1 MLAPLRLL
9 FVTSTLS
16 VLSLSALSSAV
27 AAADKPSVTDV
38 KITVESGARQTF
50 NGFGTSIGNWTQGYQ
65 KLSPDDRE
73 RLAQTM
79 WSDLHFNTLRL
90 WVNLNEFSPTPGE
103 KTVSEFKARY
113 IDSGVVADAK
123 RHGVT
128 TLLLA
133 PENLPPYMAVP
144 TSDGRALKAD
154 AAEAYAEVVASFI
167 ITLRDQAGV
176 VIDVTGLQ
184 NEPNDKDHFSDA
196 QLVVIAKRLRQQLD
210 AGGLKQVRIIGP
222 ENGSVDGTFYSA
234 VDALHADPE
243 AWKALSA
250 IASHSYN
257 MGATADA
264 DRRKDGKEYWMTE
277 TSDNGPEVAG
287 DAHRAATLAS
297 RYLNDMNHGVT
308 NWIHFLGF
316 ETDDPN
322 DNATRII
329 SLKPDGSGWTA
340 FTKYEYYRQLSS
352 AFLPGAVFR
361 HSTSSLDGDMTWT
374 YGKKPRLNAACARN
388 ADGTWSLGLSN
399 YTAPGFVEQGD
410 SGKWEIDQEGRP
422 ATTCAVTVH
431 IDDLAKAGNVT
442 LDVWRS
448 SQSGMNAAPGQV
460 AMHDGTVTIEV
471 APFELVTLR
480 SIR

>member
-1 MLAPLRLL
+1 MPVSLRLL
-9 FVTSTLS
+9 LALPL
-16 VLSLSALSSAV
+16 LSLTGFAADVTAKIPVTEVTITV
-27 AAADKPSVTDV
+27 AA
-38 KITVESGARQTF
+38 GARQTF

-65 KLSPDDRE
+65 KLTPADRE

-103 KTVSEFKARY
+103 KNVSEFKARY
-113 IDSGVVADAK
+113 IDSGIVADAK

-144 TSDGRALKAD
+144 ASDGRALKDD
-154 AAEAYAEVVASFI
+154 AAQAYADVVASFI
-167 ITLRDQAGV
+167 AAVRDQAGV

-184 NEPNDKDHFSDA
+184 NEPNDKDHFTDA
-196 QLVVIAKRLRQQLD
+196 QLVAIAKRLRQQLD
-210 AGGLKQVRIIGP
+210 TDGLTQVRIIGP
-222 ENGSVDGTFYSA
+222 ENGSVDGTFYAA
-234 VDALHADPE
+234 VDALHADPV

-257 MGATADA
+257 MGATEEAE
-264 DRRKDGKEYWMTE
+264 RRKDGKEYWMTE
-277 TSDNGPEVAG
+277 TSDNGHEITG

-329 SLKPDGSGWTA
+329 SLKPDGSGWTT
-340 FTKYEYYRQLSS
+340 FLKYQYYRQLSA

-361 HSTSSLDGDMTWT
+361 RSSSSLDQTMTWT
-374 YGKKPRLNAACARN
+374 YGKKPRLNAATACN
-388 ADGTWSLGLSN
+388 ADGTWSIGLSN
-399 YTAPGFVEQGD
+399 YTAPEFSEQGD

-422 ATTCAVTVH
+422 ATTCTVTVQ
-431 IDDLAKAGNVT
+431 IDELAKAGNQQVN
-442 LDVWRS
+442 LWRS
-448 SQSGMNAAPGQV
+448 TQAGMESAPTAITMRNGRF
-460 AMHDGTVTIEV
+460 TIDV

-480 SIR
+480 SKL

>member
-1 MLAPLRLL
+1 MPVLLRLL
-9 FVTSTLS
+9 L
-16 VLSLSALSSAV
+16 ALPLLPLTGF
-27 AAADKPSVTDV
+27 AAEAIAKLPVTDV
-38 KITVESGARQTF
+38 KITVASGARQTF

-65 KLSPDDRE
+65 KLSADDRE

-103 KTVSEFKARY
+103 KSVSEFKARY
-113 IDSGVVADAK
+113 IDSGIVADAK

-133 PENLPPYMAVP
+133 PENLPPYLAVP
-144 TSDGRALKAD
+144 ASDGRALKED
-154 AAEAYAEVVASFI
+154 AAEAYADVVASFI
-167 ITLRDQAGV
+167 ATVRDQAGV

-196 QLVVIAKRLRQQLD
+196 QLVVITKRLRQQLD
-210 AGGLKQVRIIGP
+210 ADGLKQVRIIGP

-234 VDALHADPE
+234 VDALHADPV
-243 AWKALSA
+243 AWQALSA

-257 MGATADA
+257 MGATEEAE
-264 DRRKDGKEYWMTE
+264 RRKDGKDYWMTE
-277 TSDNGPEVAG
+277 TSDNGPEVTG

-329 SLKPDGSGWTA
+329 ALQPDGSGWTA
-340 FTKYEYYRQLSS
+340 FLKYQYYRQLSA

-361 HSTSSLDGDMTWT
+361 RSSSSLDQTMTWT
-374 YGKKPRLNAACARN
+374 YGKKPRLNAASARN
-388 ADGTWSLGLSN
+388 ADGTWSIGLSN
-399 YTAPGFVEQGD
+399 YTAADFSEQGD

-422 ATTCAVTVH
+422 ATTCAVTVQ
-431 IDDLAKAGNVT
+431 IDELATAGDLLLN
-442 LDVWRS
+442 VWRS
-448 SQSGMNAAPGQV
+448 TQAGMEAAPTTV
-460 AMHDGTVTIEV
+460 PMHEGRFTIDV

-480 SIR
+480 SKP